1 MTVERRTPRWFTPRV
16 RMLLARVVVVV
27 GVVIALLALV
37 TARWGLLFVAVIVV
51 GLGAAMSPARR
62 RS

>member
-1 MTVERRTPRWFTPRV
+1 MTTERRAPRWFTPRV

>member
-1 MTVERRTPRWFTPRV
+1 MTAEQRPTGRWFTPRV

-27 GVVIALLALV
+27 GIAIALLALV

-51 GLGAAMSPARR
+51 GFGAAMSPARR
-62 RS
+62 R